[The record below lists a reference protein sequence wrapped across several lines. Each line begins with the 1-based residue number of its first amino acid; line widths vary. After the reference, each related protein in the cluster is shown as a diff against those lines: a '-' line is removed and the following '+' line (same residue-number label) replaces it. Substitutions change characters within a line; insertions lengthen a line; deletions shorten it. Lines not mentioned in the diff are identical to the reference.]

1 MQIYNFR
8 SETGDYVGAGIAD
21 ESPLET
27 GVFLI
32 PANATKIQP
41 PVFDALTHTC
51 RFYNGAWNVAAIPEP
66 EPEPADP
73 VPDPRIAELKSELAA
88 LDIKRIRP
96 TAEGDTAYLA
106 TLNAQAVAL
115 RAELQAL
122 L

>member
-1 MQIYNFR
+1 MFYYYKDN
-8 SETGDYVGAGIAD
+8 EYVGCGNEAVMEGCEVREAGPI
-21 ESPLET
+21 
-27 GVFLI
+27 
-32 PANATKIQP
+32 
-41 PVFDALTHTC
+41 
-51 RFYNGAWNVAAIPEP
+51 IPEP
-66 EPEPADP
+66 PN
-73 VPDPRIAELKSELAA
+73 PRIAELEAELAA